1 MAEIRPTVEGG
12 SLSLGVIV
20 KEVLANDVL
29 GVTGIVLAVA
39 ALVGVSVS
47 LVGGVSV
54 AALVGVSVSLVGGV
68 SVAAVVGVSVSLVGG
83 VSVAAVVG
91 VSVS

>member
-1 MAEIRPTVEGG
+1 MAEIRPTVERG
-12 SLSLGVIV
+12 SLSLGV

-29 GVTGIVLAVA
+29 GVTGIVLAA
-39 ALVGVSVS
+39 TALVGVSAS
-47 LVGGVSV
+47 LMGGVSV
-54 AALVGVSVSLVGGV
+54 AAVVGVSVSLVGGV